1 MTGARLISRAV
12 LTATGKK
19 VNALARK
26 SALSYKV
33 REDALVILE
42 DFTLEAPKTKDF
54 IAIVNN
60 LKVSDKKVLLVLPE
74 TDKNVILS
82 ARNIQSANVTIAS
95 NLNTYNVLNA
105 GVLLVTEKS
114 LGMITSILNK

>member
-1 MTGARLISRAV
+1 M
-12 LTATGKK
+12 
-19 VNALARK
+19 NALARK

>member
-1 MTGARLISRAV
+1 M
-12 LTATGKK
+12 
-19 VNALARK
+19 
-26 SALSYKV
+26 
-33 REDALVILE
+33 ILE

-74 TDKNVILS
+74 ADKNVILS
-82 ARNIQSANVTIAS
+82 ARNLKSANVTIAS

-114 LGMITSILNK
+114 LDMITSILNK